1 MRKKLVAMC
10 MAAMMALGAAAPAY
24 AANTSDM
31 EYEFY
36 ITATYKRTPGREKT
50 NTTKVYTYYYDGPWH
65 LAFQTYGA
73 TSENGAGTNK
83 TKGGTVYIEKDDP
96 SSITNYIKEDG
107 FSYAYLRV
115 NSADEDGMGYTAR
128 GVWSPDSSR
137 NYHVVN

>member
-1 MRKKLVAMC
+1 M
-10 MAAMMALGAAAPAY
+10 
-24 AANTSDM
+24 
-31 EYEFY
+31 
-36 ITATYKRTPGREKT
+36 
-50 NTTKVYTYYYDGPWH
+50 
-65 LAFQTYGA
+65 AFQTYGA